1 MKQTYLKK
9 LATVILSVVMLGI
22 LATTAYAA
30 NTNEVFEAQTFYTN
44 YSEPKDGV
52 FSLTYLSWGGGGCD
66 WNDRRFRV
74 NVNYSSNY
82 SDWKFYSNNV
92 SYQRLPTGR
101 LFKGYDLNTTNA
113 HVCIGASEFW
123 PSGSWTHSGVQQ
135 NVYVWRK

>member
-1 MKQTYLKK
+1 MKRKHLKIS
-9 LATVILSVVMLGI
+9 AIVVLTFLLLGI

-30 NTNEVFEAQTFYTN
+30 NHNEIFEAQTFYTN

-52 FSLTYLSWGGGGCD
+52 FSLTYLSWGGGSCD

-82 SDWKFYSNNV
+82 SDWKFYSNN
-92 SYQRLPTGR
+92 SGYQRLPSGR
-101 LFKGYDLNTTNA
+101 QFKGYSLNTTSA

-123 PSGSWTHSGVQQ
+123 PSGSWTHSGVEQ